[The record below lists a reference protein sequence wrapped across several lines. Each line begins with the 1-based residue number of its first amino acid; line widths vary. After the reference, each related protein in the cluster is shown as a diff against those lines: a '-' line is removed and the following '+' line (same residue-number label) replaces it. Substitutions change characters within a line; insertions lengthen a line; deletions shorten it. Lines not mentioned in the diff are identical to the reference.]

1 MREKTR
7 AHGCD
12 HVLFPFPHPQDRPGV
27 PHVAAAA
34 GQIPHSWP
42 APSANFASAH
52 SSNVILQTSMTVVS
66 RLSAARSAGLARTG
80 SGGRSRGRDR
90 GRPRLPRPL
99 DHLTEPRAPLSY
111 TPWDTLTG
119 VCIWCFPLRDDRFLR
134 VRRRA
139 GMWFRKQQYP
149 CQPGCLAPKRRR
161 KAISIPSPQYLHIP
175 LSAGGRGVP
184 AHRGRGD
191 WPQPPPRA
199 QRRAGPGPVLGRR
212 ETELD
217 FTHFKRHKRGNL
229 QVDGIERPGVP
240 EYLGQLQTV
249 KNLPAPAAGA
259 AAPERWHPL
268 LLLDFA

>member
-34 GQIPHSWP
+34 GQIPQSWP
-42 APSANFASAH
+42 APSANFGSAH
-52 SSNVILQTSMTVVS
+52 SSNVIPQTSMTVVS
-66 RLSAARSAGLARTG
+66 RLSAARSAGLACTG

-119 VCIWCFPLRDDRFLR
+119 LCIWCFPLRDDRFLR

-139 GMWFRKQQYP
+139 GLP
-149 CQPGCLAPKRRR
+149 
-161 KAISIPSPQYLHIP
+161 H
-175 LSAGGRGVP
+175 P
-184 AHRGRGD
+184 AHLQERKLSTSK
-191 WPQPPPRA
+191 PRYK
-199 QRRAGPGPVLGRR
+199 GGEKVHHCGGGIVYHPHDEKGLNWEPGGV
-212 ETELD
+212 
-217 FTHFKRHKRGNL
+217 
-229 QVDGIERPGVP
+229 RPG
-240 EYLGQLQTV
+240 
-249 KNLPAPAAGA
+249 AGVRRSGLSQ
-259 AAPERWHPL
+259 ESSGSSETW
-268 LLLDFA
+268 